1 MVSTADLQRLTSLA
15 EVQHLS
21 QELIAA
27 ERSCGVDLDGIL
39 ARRSQIESS
48 FLLLKAPIA
57 QVRAR
62 VHALGASVHALCPI
76 SPPTTPCTRIALPLT
91 QSCGAD
97 PCAYAP
103 QAAALRFR
111 AIACVRVHAHTG
123 GLPTACSTTLPA
135 HRTWMWC
142 APTASSCW
150 ATRRARRSWQTTSV
164 ARYLGGR
171 PCLLCID
178 RMRRWLCPASLLLQ
192 AGPGSDVGSI
202 QAPSRDLQCL
212 RPVLRARL
220 CAALVHST
228 TVRPH
233 VCNASSLSPQIPPPT
248 HTNAGPAPGPC
259 PDARG
264 GGAGQH
270 QPHPRPHGM
279 HQRGAGRA
287 GGRGVRAWG
296 AWAVCAGQS
305 RVRPAALRR
314 VRRCTASAPRGLEP
328 SPPDPPRTGGLASWS
343 PTHPSPAPSLAR
355 AHSRHRTMSWPP
367 ATYSRLRTWRP
378 S

>member
-39 ARRSQIESS
+39 ARRSQLESS

-76 SPPTTPCTRIALPLT
+76 SPPTTLCTRIALPLT

-97 PCAYAP
+97 PCAYAL

-111 AIACVRVHAHTG
+111 AIACVCVHAHTG

-178 RMRRWLCPASLLLQ
+178 RMRRWVCPASLLLQ
-192 AGPGSDVGSI
+192 AGPGSDVG
-202 QAPSRDLQCL
+202 
-212 RPVLRARL
+212 
-220 CAALVHST
+220 H
-228 TVRPH
+228 H
-233 VCNASSLSPQIPPPT
+233 
-248 HTNAGPAPGPC
+248 PGTC
-259 PDARG
+259 
-264 GGAGQH
+264 
-270 QPHPRPHGM
+270 
-279 HQRGAGRA
+279 
-287 GGRGVRAWG
+287 
-296 AWAVCAGQS
+296 S
-305 RVRPAALRR
+305 
-314 VRRCTASAPRGLEP
+314 ASAPCSERVCARRSCTAPQSAPTCAMPAASAPKSLLRPTPTQVRRLDLAQTRVEEV
-328 SPPDPPRTGGLASWS
+328 LASI
-343 PTHPSPAPSLAR
+343 SLILD
-355 AHSRHRTMSWPP
+355 RT
-367 ATYSRLRTWRP
+367 ACINGVQVALEAEV
-378 S
+378 